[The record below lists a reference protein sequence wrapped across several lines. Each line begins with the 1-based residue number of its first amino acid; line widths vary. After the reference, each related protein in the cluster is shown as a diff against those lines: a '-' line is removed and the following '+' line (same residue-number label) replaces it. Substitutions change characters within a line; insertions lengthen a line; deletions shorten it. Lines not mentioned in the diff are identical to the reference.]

1 MQLESLSSIVF
12 VSFEDIIRRLPGRN
26 SKRRK
31 QIHQLNIPEV
41 DIKVTNHFRLFMFV
55 WRCYFIYTLLVTFSS
70 WKAAWQRVYKVC
82 IRLSTSHA
90 MKKSV
95 LLVLL
100 SLQIFLLITAFPS
113 ADADSTRIDP
123 LQPAA
128 QVSTSTPMS
137 FSYADDQLIKKT
149 LFHCSLLSCP
159 STQLSLQPPLRFRL
173 T

>member
-1 MQLESLSSIVF
+1 
-12 VSFEDIIRRLPGRN
+12 
-26 SKRRK
+26 
-31 QIHQLNIPEV
+31 
-41 DIKVTNHFRLFMFV
+41 MFV

-100 SLQIFLLITAFPS
+100 SLQVFLLITAFPS

-128 QVSTSTPMS
+128 QEGNMKMS
-137 FSYADDQLIKKT
+137 GNKRNKRSSCRRRAGA
-149 LFHCSLLSCP
+149 CSVMGVRP
-159 STQLSLQPPLRFRL
+159 GPPPLPPSPPPPPRS
-173 T
+173 